1 MSDLAQQLA
10 RTIFTGFERHFS
22 FFQEITRQVRHNFEH
37 ADWEAIRQ
45 ASVDRISF
53 YDRRVQEAISKVRS
67 TFDVSQVDEALWQQ
81 VKSQYQQF
89 LVNYRRPEL
98 AETFY
103 NSVFC
108 KMFDRQYFDNDK
120 IFIESCVDREALV
133 ARDRVYMSFHLKDG
147 GLETCLRE
155 ILSSFYFRIPYQ
167 DMERDI
173 AFAAEAFRSRSNL
186 GSLAD
191 EVLRIDVLEAPFYR
205 NKAAYLIGR
214 VAGPDGVQP
223 FILPLLNHKGTLF
236 VDTLLT
242 TVDEAGA
249 LFSFARAYFMAN
261 NSIPAATVDFLK
273 SVMPHKP
280 ISELYMSIGFQ
291 KQAKNEFYRDL
302 LTHLKNSNDSFVV
315 APGVKGLVMMVFTL
329 PSFPFVFKVI
339 RDRFAPQK
347 NITHAQVRERYMQV
361 KLHDRVGRMADTLEF
376 SNTAFPRK
384 RIAPELMAE
393 LEEAIPSQMERDG
406 DNVIINHLYIEH
418 RMTPLDICLAESSPE
433 VVRSMLDD
441 WGRAIKQL
449 MAANIFPG
457 DLLFKNFGVT
467 RQDKVVFYDYD
478 EICRMTECNFRQI
491 PPPRTPEDEMASEP
505 WYSVA
510 DDDVFPEEFLTF
522 LSASPLV
529 RKTLLE
535 LHPELFD
542 AHYWRERQAEIG
554 RGIHADVFPYPKRIR
569 FIRQHPEAYRP
580 EGEAA
585 ASA

>member
-1 MSDLAQQLA
+1 MTDLAQQLA

-22 FFQEITRQVRHNFEH
+22 FFQEITRQVRQSFEQ

-67 TFDVSQVDEALWQQ
+67 TFDVSQVDDALWQQ
-81 VKSQYQQF
+81 VKAQYQQF

-120 IFIESCVDREALV
+120 IFIESGVDREELTR
-133 ARDRVYMSFHLKDG
+133 RDRVYMSFHLKDG

-155 ILSSFYFRIPYQ
+155 ILSGFYFRIPYQ

-173 AFAAEAFRSRSNL
+173 RHIANAFRTRSPF
-186 GSLAD
+186 GQHSD
-191 EVLRIDVLEAPFYR
+191 DGLRIDVLEAPFYR

-214 VAGPDGVQP
+214 VVCGETVQP
-223 FILPLLNHKGTLF
+223 LVLPLLNYQGSIF
-236 VDTLLT
+236 VDSLLT
-242 TVDEAGA
+242 TNEEVEA

-261 NSIPAATVDFLK
+261 NSIPAATVSFLQTI
-273 SVMPHKP
+273 MPNKP
-280 ISELYMSIGFQ
+280 LAELYMSIGFH

-302 LTHLKNSNDSFVV
+302 LSHLQNSNDRFIV
-315 APGVKGLVMMVFTL
+315 APGVRGLVMMVFTL
-329 PSFPFVFKVI
+329 PSYPFVFKVI

-347 NITHAQVRERYMQV
+347 NITHAQVKERYLQV

-376 SNTAFPRK
+376 SKTAFPRD
-384 RIAPELMAE
+384 RIDPALMAE
-393 LEEAIPSQMERDG
+393 LEESIPSQLEMDG

-418 RMTPLDICLAESSPE
+418 RMTPLDICLADGSPE
-433 VVRSMLDD
+433 TTRTMLDD
-441 WGRAIKQL
+441 WGLAIKQL
-449 MAANIFPG
+449 MAADIFPG

-467 RQDKVVFYDYD
+467 HQGKVVFYDYD
-478 EICRMTECNFRQI
+478 EICKMTECNFRQI
-491 PPPRTPEDEMASEP
+491 PAPRTPEDEMSSEP

-510 DDDVFPEEFLTF
+510 EDDVFPEEFLTF
-522 LSASPLV
+522 LSASPLI

-535 LHPELFD
+535 LHPDLFD
-542 AHYWRERQAEIG
+542 AQYWRERQLEIG
-554 RGIHADVFPYPKRIR
+554 RGIHVDVFPYPQDIR
-569 FIRQHPEAYRP
+569 FINLHREAF
-580 EGEAA
+580 EKNSVTA
-585 ASA
+585 

>member
-1 MSDLAQQLA
+1 MRDLAQQLA

-22 FFQEITRQVRHNFEH
+22 FFQEITSQVRQSFEQ

-67 TFDVSQVDEALWQQ
+67 TFDVSQVDDALWQQ
-81 VKSQYQQF
+81 VKSQYQQY

-120 IFIESCVDREALV
+120 IFIESGVDREALTR
-133 ARDRVYMSFHLKDG
+133 RDRVYMSFYLKDG

-155 ILSSFYFRIPYQ
+155 ILSAFYFRIPYQ
-167 DMERDI
+167 DIERDI
-173 AFAAEAFRSRSNL
+173 GHVANAFRTRSAF
-186 GSLAD
+186 GKQPD
-191 EVLRIDVLEAPFYR
+191 EGLRIDVLEAPFYR

-214 VAGPDGVQP
+214 VVSGDEVQP
-223 FILPLLNHKGTLF
+223 LVMPLLNYQGTIF

-242 TVDEAGA
+242 SQEEVEA

-261 NSIPAATVDFLK
+261 NSIPAATVCFLQ
-273 SVMPHKP
+273 SIMPNKP
-280 ISELYMSIGFQ
+280 LAELYMSIGFH

-302 LTHLKNSNDSFVV
+302 LHHLENSNDRFIV
-315 APGVKGLVMMVFTL
+315 APGVRGLVMMVFTL
-329 PSFPFVFKVI
+329 PSYPFVFKVI

-347 NITHAQVRERYMQV
+347 NITHEQVKARYLQV

-376 SNTAFPRK
+376 SKTAFPRE
-384 RIAPELMAE
+384 RIDPALMAE
-393 LEEAIPSQMERDG
+393 LEESIPSQLEMDG
-406 DNVIINHLYIEH
+406 DNVIIDHLYIEN
-418 RMTPLDICLAESSPE
+418 RMTPLDICLAEAPPE
-433 VVRSMLDD
+433 TVRTMLDD
-441 WGRAIKQL
+441 WGLAIKQL
-449 MAANIFPG
+449 MAADIFPG

-467 RQDKVVFYDYD
+467 QQGKVVFYDYD
-478 EICRMTECNFRQI
+478 EITRMTECNFRQI
-491 PPPRTPEDEMASEP
+491 PPPRTPEDEMSSEP

-522 LSASPLV
+522 LSASPLI

-542 AHYWRERQAEIG
+542 AHYWRERQLDIG
-554 RGIHADVFPYPKRIR
+554 RGIHADVFPYSQDIR
-569 FIRQHPEAYRP
+569 FINLHREAF
-580 EGEAA
+580 EKSAA
-585 ASA
+585 TG

>member
-1 MSDLAQQLA
+1 MRDLAQQLA

-22 FFQEITRQVRHNFEH
+22 FFQEITSQVRQSFEQ

-67 TFDVSQVDEALWQQ
+67 TFDVSQVDDALWQQ
-81 VKSQYQQF
+81 VKSQYQQY

-120 IFIESCVDREALV
+120 IFIESGVDRQALTR
-133 ARDRVYMSFHLKDG
+133 RDRVFMSFYLKDG

-155 ILSSFYFRIPYQ
+155 ILSAFYFRIPYQ
-167 DMERDI
+167 DIERDI
-173 AFAAEAFRSRSNL
+173 EHVAHAFRSRSPF
-186 GSLAD
+186 GQRPD
-191 EVLRIDVLEAPFYR
+191 EGLRIDVLEAPFYR

-214 VAGPDGVQP
+214 VVCGEEVQP
-223 FILPLLNHKGTLF
+223 LVLPLLNYQGTIF

-242 TVDEAGA
+242 SQEEVEA

-261 NSIPAATVDFLK
+261 NSIPAATVCFLQ
-273 SVMPHKP
+273 SIMPNKP
-280 ISELYMSIGFQ
+280 LAELYMSIGFH

-302 LTHLKNSNDSFVV
+302 LRHLDNSNDHFIV
-315 APGVKGLVMMVFTL
+315 APGVRGLVMMVFTL
-329 PSFPFVFKVI
+329 PSYPFVFKVI

-347 NITHAQVRERYMQV
+347 NITHDQVKARYLQV

-376 SNTAFPRK
+376 SKTAFPRD
-384 RIAPELMAE
+384 RIDPALMAE
-393 LEEAIPSQMERDG
+393 LEESIPSQLEMDG
-406 DNVIINHLYIEH
+406 DNVIIDHLYIEN
-418 RMTPLDICLAESSPE
+418 RMTPLDICLADASPQTL
-433 VVRSMLDD
+433 RAMLDD
-441 WGRAIKQL
+441 WGLAIKQL
-449 MAANIFPG
+449 MAADIFPG

-467 RQDKVVFYDYD
+467 QQGKVVFYDYD
-478 EICRMTECNFRQI
+478 EITRMTECNFRQI
-491 PPPRTPEDEMASEP
+491 PPPRTPEDEMSGEP

-522 LSASPLV
+522 LSASPLI

-542 AHYWRERQAEIG
+542 AHYWRERQLEIG
-554 RGIHADVFPYPKRIR
+554 RGIHADVFPYPQDIR
-569 FIRQHPEAYRP
+569 FINLHREAF
-580 EGEAA
+580 EKSAA
-585 ASA
+585 TG